1 MGPGLDI
8 QLFCVDEKEHSFKGG
23 GLFSSVG
30 YFWTSIAVVSGLL
43 PLQMSAPCC
52 RSICITLP
60 IS

>member
-1 MGPGLDI
+1 MGPGWT
-8 QLFCVDEKEHSFKGG
+8 FGCFVDQNEYSFRGG
-23 GLFSSVG
+23 SLFSSMG

-43 PLQMSAPCC
+43 PLQMSAPSC